1 MTNTAVAHCRL
12 CEGYLRSKFKL
23 TVLDKYEVDYLE
35 CECCKSLQTE
45 VPYWSDEAYMDRNLA
60 IADTGAAQRTISNL
74 AACYAV
80 ARLFRLTKCIDLGGG
95 DGLLCR
101 LLRDHNFNCYVT
113 DKYTTPTYAQ
123 GYSIPNFYV
132 TDLAS
137 AFEVIEHFQ
146 YPKSDLDILFQ
157 YRPKLVLVT
166 TGIYTGQDKSWWYLS
181 PNSGQHIFFYSKK
194 SLQIIA
200 KKYNYQ
206 LLISGGYTLFYEAK
220 RSYFFRKYIAWF
232 ILKSPVIKLMRALV
246 VLIPAK
252 GFKRD
257 NLDQIK
263 KNVKF

>member
-1 MTNTAVAHCRL
+1 MISTAAAHCRL
-12 CEGYLRSKFKL
+12 CDGRLQLRFEL
-23 TVLDKYEVDYLE
+23 TVLDKYKVDYLE
-35 CECCKSLQTE
+35 CKYCNSLQTE
-45 VPYWSDEAYMDRNLA
+45 APYWMHEAYLTTNLA
-60 IADTGAAQRTISNL
+60 VADTGAAQRTISNL
-74 AACYAV
+74 AACYAI
-80 ARLFRLTKCIDLGGG
+80 AKLFRLTNCIDFGGG

-113 DKYTTPTYAQ
+113 DKYAAPTYGQ
-123 GYSIPNFYV
+123 GYSIPNFDV

-166 TGIYTGQDKSWWYLS
+166 TGIYIGQDKNWWYLS

-194 SLQIIA
+194 SLHIIA

-206 LLISGGYTLFYEAK
+206 LLISGGYALFYEAK
-220 RSYFFRKYIAWF
+220 HSYFFRKYIAWF
-232 ILKSPVIKLMRALV
+232 ILKSPVIKLMRAFV

-263 KNVKF
+263 KY